1 MHHLRRGRAIYVES
15 LVRADLDA
23 LWAATQE
30 PDRHRRWDLRFGE
43 ISYLIAVDGEPQQ
56 FTYATTVAGIR
67 VAGTGEALGDRHRPD
82 GTRWSGLR
90 FWTDDRRSVLRT
102 GAGYWKYVPT
112 DDGIR
117 FLTRFDYRT
126 RWGTAGVVLDRCG
139 FRPAFGWATAWS
151 FDRLRIWLED
161 GVPPERSAR
170 RYLLN
175 RLGFAVAAAG
185 TALVVLAP
193 HPRHGRNRAR
203 IGRAPAAAVLVA
215 GAATWAGTLRGLPSG
230 RRPLRRAPDR
240 QPPVGDLP

>member
-1 MHHLRRGRAIYVES
+1 MQRGGAIYVES

-30 PDRHRRWDLRFGE
+30 PEKHQRWDLRFGE
-43 ISYLIAVDGEPQQ
+43 INYLTAVGSQPQQ
-56 FTYATTVAGIR
+56 FSYATTVAGIR

-82 GTRWSGLR
+82 GSRWSGLR

-126 RWGTAGVVLDRCG
+126 RWGAAGVVLDRCA

-170 RYLLN
+170 RYVLH
-175 RLGFAVAAAG
+175 RLGLVAATAG
-185 TALVVLAP
+185 FVHGSLSRR
-193 HPRHGRNRAR
+193 PRSGR
-203 IGRAPAAAVLVA
+203 GFRAPAAVLLVLGTA
-215 GAATWAGTLRGLPSG
+215 TSAATARGLPSG